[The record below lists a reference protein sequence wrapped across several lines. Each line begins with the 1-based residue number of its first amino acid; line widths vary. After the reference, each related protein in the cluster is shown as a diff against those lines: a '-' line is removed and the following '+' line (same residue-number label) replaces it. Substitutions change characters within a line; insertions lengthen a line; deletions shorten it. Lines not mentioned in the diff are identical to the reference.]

1 MYSKMAE
8 DAAAGGWSTIESDEG
23 VFTSLVET
31 LGVKDVQFEEI
42 FTLDAEAIR
51 ALSPVYGVI
60 FLFKW
65 LAPNTKDRSKPVDGS
80 WDNAAVEDH
89 GLFFAAQTIQ
99 NACGTQAI
107 LSVILN
113 NDTTSNPTSSGG
125 DGSHER
131 IIIGPSLSEFKDFTT
146 GFPSDLRGEAL
157 SNSQMIRETHNS
169 FARSSPFADETQK
182 DPSQLSDEVYH
193 FIGYTTHHGNLYEL
207 DGLQPHPIKHI
218 ECTPEE
224 FPDKVIPI
232 LQKRIERY
240 PAGEIHFNLMAV
252 CGDLRKKA
260 ELFGDIGMLEREK
273 RKRKAWEWENSLRRH
288 NFVGFTGEVLKGV
301 VRQKIKE
308 GKYDQWVKDAEAT
321 TKKKLEERRNRGLA
335 EEQLQE

>member
-1 MYSKMAE
+1 ME
-8 DAAAGGWSTIESDEG
+8 DD
-23 VFTSLVET
+23 
-31 LGVKDVQFEEI
+31 
-42 FTLDAEAIR
+42 
-51 ALSPVYGVI
+51 
-60 FLFKW
+60 
-65 LAPNTKDRSKPVDGS
+65 
-80 WDNAAVEDH
+80 

-113 NDTTSNPTSSGG
+113 NDTASNSRSSGG

-131 IIIGPSLSEFKDFTT
+131 IEIGPSLSEFKEFTT
-146 GFPSDLRGEAL
+146 GFPSDLLGEAL

-193 FIGYTTHHGNLYEL
+193 FIGYTTHHGKLYEL
-207 DGLQPHPIKHI
+207 DGLQPHPISHGD
-218 ECTPEE
+218 CTPES
-224 FPDKVIPI
+224 FPEKIIPV

-240 PAGEIHFNLMAV
+240 PSGEVRFNLMAM

-260 ELFGDIGMLEREK
+260 ELFGDESMMEREK

-301 VRQKIKE
+301 VAQMMKE
-308 GKYDQWVKDAEAT
+308 GKYDAWVKEAEGT
-321 TKKKLEERRNRGLA
+321 TKKKLEERRRRGLGA
-335 EEQLQE
+335 EQMQD

>member
-1 MYSKMAE
+1 M
-8 DAAAGGWSTIESDEG
+8 
-23 VFTSLVET
+23 
-31 LGVKDVQFEEI
+31 
-42 FTLDAEAIR
+42 
-51 ALSPVYGVI
+51 
-60 FLFKW
+60 
-65 LAPNTKDRSKPVDGS
+65 DGS
-80 WDNAAVEDH
+80 WDEAAVEDH

-107 LSVILN
+107 LSVVLN
-113 NDTTSNPTSSGG
+113 NDTTSDPTSSGG
-125 DGSHER
+125 DGNHER
-131 IIIGPSLSEFKDFTT
+131 IEIGPSLSEFKDFTT

-182 DPSQLSDEVYH
+182 DPTQLSDEVYH

-207 DGLQPHPIKHI
+207 DGLQPHPIKHV

-240 PAGEIHFNLMAV
+240 PQGEIRFNLMAV
-252 CGDLRKKA
+252 CGDLRKQA
-260 ELFGDIGMLEREK
+260 ELYGDVGMLEREK

-301 VRQKIKE
+301 VRQKIRE
-308 GKYDQWVKDAEAT
+308 AKYEQWVKDAEAST
-321 TKKKLEERRNRGLA
+321 RKKLEERRKRGLGA
-335 EEQLQE
+335 EQLQE